1 MYQHR
6 AVEAHFN
13 GPSHKVSEMAVTILV
28 LEKVWSMDPIVL
40 AVREEFWIQITE
52 A

>member
-13 GPSHKVSEMAVTILV
+13 GPSHKVSEMAVTIL
-28 LEKVWSMDPIVL
+28 EKVWSMDPIVL